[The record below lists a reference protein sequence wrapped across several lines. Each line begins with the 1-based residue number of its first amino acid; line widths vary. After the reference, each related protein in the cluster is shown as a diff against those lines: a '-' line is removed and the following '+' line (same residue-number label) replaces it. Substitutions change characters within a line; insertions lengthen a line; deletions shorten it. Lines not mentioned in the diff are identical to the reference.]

1 MKFVFKDQKIL
12 IIEKADIEDV
22 DDDNEAFYVETIQGT
37 YTIYK
42 KELLYSIY
50 YKQVAYMQP
59 LPNNYLLGKE
69 CI

>member
-50 YKQVAYMQP
+50 YK
-59 LPNNYLLGKE
+59 
-69 CI
+69 

>member
-1 MKFVFKDQKIL
+1 MEFVFKDQVILKINKEV
-12 IIEKADIEDV
+12 IKDV
-22 DDDNEAFYVETIQGT
+22 DDDNEAFYVETIDDI

-42 KELLYSIY
+42 KDLLYSIY
-50 YKQVAYMQP
+50 YKQVTYMQP